1 MGIRASCRW
10 PSKWFGDG
18 GQLLL
23 SRRLFLAS
31 TVASRLPAQKA
42 EVSSFDF
49 SLLDSRT
56 TPADLF
62 FVREHFPAPAV
73 SSAGW
78 KLSVGGA
85 VKTPLTIPYDD
96 VVGQPRK
103 VLPVTLECAENP
115 SAGGLVSHAEWTG
128 ASLASLLQQAQ
139 PNADARFVRFA
150 AADGYSRSIPIEK
163 ALHPDTLIAHQMN
176 GEKLP
181 VNHGFPLRAIV
192 PGWYAMDSI
201 KWLRDI
207 EVLTRDT
214 PDRDY
219 QRQVRSLLT
228 GTPPAGAVTAMN
240 VKAAFSRPVD
250 GAILAGR
257 RFVIRGAA
265 WAGENRVRTVEISTD
280 GGKSWATARLSS
292 DSPRYA
298 WVFWSYDW
306 RISAAGSYELAVRAT
321 NEKGQSQ
328 PAERPSD
335 RADAYELNASQSI
348 QVSVT

>member
-1 MGIRASCRW
+1 MIRASCKW

-18 GQLLL
+18 GLLLL
-23 SRRLFLAS
+23 SRRLFLAA

-49 SLLDSRT
+49 SLLDNWT
-56 TPADLF
+56 TPVDLF

-85 VKTPLTIPYDD
+85 VKIPLTIPYDD
-96 VVGQPRK
+96 LAGQPRK

-128 ASLASLLQQAQ
+128 VSLASLIRQAQ
-139 PNADARFVRFA
+139 PGADARFIRLA
-150 AADGYSRSIPIEK
+150 GADGYSRSIPIEK

-207 EVLTRDT
+207 EVVNGDS
-214 PDRDY
+214 PNRDY

-228 GTPPAGAVTAMN
+228 GTQIAGPVTAMN
-240 VKAAFSRPVD
+240 VKSAFSRPMD
-250 GAILAGR
+250 EAILRGR
-257 RFVIRGAA
+257 RFIVRGAA

-280 GGKSWATARLSS
+280 GGKSWAMARLSS
-292 DSPRYA
+292 DSPPYA
-298 WVFWSYDW
+298 WVFWSHDW
-306 RISAAGSYELAVRAT
+306 KIARAGSYKLAVRAT
-321 NEKGQSQ
+321 NDKGRRQ

-335 RADAYELNASQSI
+335 RADAYESNAWQSI
-348 QVSVT
+348 HVTVT